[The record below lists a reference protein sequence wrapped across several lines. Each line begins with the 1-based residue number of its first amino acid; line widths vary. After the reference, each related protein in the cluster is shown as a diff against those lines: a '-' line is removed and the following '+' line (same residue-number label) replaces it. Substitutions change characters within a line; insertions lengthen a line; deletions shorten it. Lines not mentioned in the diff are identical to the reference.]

1 MWTIFD
7 TYDIIKYYY
16 SITGETMNSIKW
28 LFFDLGSTLIDE
40 TECIKKRCNNIIE
53 KNNIDKDEFYIK
65 VRECAK
71 TNSYAVKTAAKYY
84 DVDTPRWYGEL
95 EKLYSGVDDI
105 LYKLSKKYKLGIIAN
120 QQIGT
125 QERINNWGIGKY
137 FDIVIAS
144 AEAGFSKPDLRIFNM
159 ALEQAKCKAN
169 ETIMIGDRLD
179 NDIVPAKQL
188 GMKAIWVRQGF
199 AKFQSVKTKMKNR
212 ITL

>member
-1 MWTIFD
+1 M
-7 TYDIIKYYY
+7 K
-16 SITGETMNSIKW
+16 
-28 LFFDLGSTLIDE
+28 
-40 TECIKKRCNNIIE
+40 

-84 DVDTPRWYGEL
+84 GVDTPRWYGEL
-95 EKLYSGVDDI
+95 EKLYSDVDDI

-144 AEAGFSKPDLRIFNM
+144 AEAGFSKPDLRILIWLLNKQNARQM
-159 ALEQAKCKAN
+159 
-169 ETIMIGDRLD
+169 
-179 NDIVPAKQL
+179 KQL
-188 GMKAIWVRQGF
+188 
-199 AKFQSVKTKMKNR
+199 
-212 ITL
+212 

>member
-1 MWTIFD
+1 M
-7 TYDIIKYYY
+7 
-16 SITGETMNSIKW
+16 
-28 LFFDLGSTLIDE
+28 
-40 TECIKKRCNNIIE
+40 
-53 KNNIDKDEFYIK
+53 
-65 VRECAK
+65 
-71 TNSYAVKTAAKYY
+71 
-84 DVDTPRWYGEL
+84 
-95 EKLYSGVDDI
+95 
-105 LYKLSKKYKLGIIAN
+105 GIIAN

-188 GMKAIWVRQGF
+188 GMKTIWVRQGF
-199 AKFQSVKTKMKNR
+199 AKFQSVKNENEKPNYV
-212 ITL
+212 IENIGEIINILLN